1 MEVNSYICIRC
12 NKSFNNN
19 KSHLKR
25 HFLRKK
31 ICKLVNINNDYS
43 YEILLD
49 KLNSNNYLEFYKTKI
64 NNYKCNYCNKYY
76 KHKSSMINHR
86 KNCINNPKNIKIEEK
101 DSNLKV
107 INNIQNQYNTHNH
120 NQNINIIN
128 INPFGKEDLKNID
141 YEKLNLLSKEDFY
154 NSSFETKTENHKYN
168 ILSILED
175 IMNTPE
181 NNNYSLINK
190 REKKY
195 MIKTEEDSKLKDLDY
210 INSHLYDLVNSSY
223 KDFVEDIYHYKR
235 FLKLIDVE
243 LGLYKNGS
251 KDFETKL
258 YYQFIIKLKKCVK
271 KAILFSSEEQK
282 LQNSDL

>member
-1 MEVNSYICIRC
+1 
-12 NKSFNNN
+12 
-19 KSHLKR
+19 
-25 HFLRKK
+25 
-31 ICKLVNINNDYS
+31 
-43 YEILLD
+43 
-49 KLNSNNYLEFYKTKI
+49 
-64 NNYKCNYCNKYY
+64 
-76 KHKSSMINHR
+76 
-86 KNCINNPKNIKIEEK
+86 
-101 DSNLKV
+101 
-107 INNIQNQYNTHNH
+107 
-120 NQNINIIN
+120 
-128 INPFGKEDLKNID
+128 
-141 YEKLNLLSKEDFY
+141 
-154 NSSFETKTENHKYN
+154 
-168 ILSILED
+168 
-175 IMNTPE
+175 MNTPE